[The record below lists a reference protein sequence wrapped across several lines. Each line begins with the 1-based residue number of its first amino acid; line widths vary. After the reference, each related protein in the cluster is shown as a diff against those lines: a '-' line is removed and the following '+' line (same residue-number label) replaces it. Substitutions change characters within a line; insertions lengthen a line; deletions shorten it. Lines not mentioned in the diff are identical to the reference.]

1 MRTLPGINLLI
12 SSIMDCQ
19 SKHRLSFSLLSK
31 KNYVS
36 FIRFIADLGI
46 ITGYQLTLSRL
57 YIFVRYCPDGEPLL
71 QYAEKPALN
80 GRQISFR
87 LSLAYPF
94 SRPFK
99 VMVVSTSKG
108 FLLQS
113 TAYFLR
119 LGGRSMFNCA

>member
-1 MRTLPGINLLI
+1 MRTLPGINLLV

-19 SKHRLSFSLLSK
+19 SKHRLSFSLYSK
-31 KNYVS
+31 KNYIP
-36 FIRFIADLGI
+36 FIRFIAELGAI
-46 ITGYQLTLSRL
+46 SGYQLNLSRL
-57 YIFVRYCPDGEPLL
+57 FVFVRYYPNGAPLL
-71 QYAEKPALN
+71 QYVEKPALN

-87 LSLAYPF
+87 LNFAYPF

-99 VMVVSTSKG
+99 VMVVSTAKG

-119 LGGRSMFNCA
+119 LGGRSIFNGL